1 MPKARMRQA
10 VRQALHDEMQRDP
23 TVVLIGEDI
32 AVAGG
37 AFKATEGL
45 LEAFGSNR
53 VRDTPISETAIL
65 GAGLGA
71 AATGL
76 RPVVEM
82 MFIEFIGVALD
93 QLVTE
98 AAKFRYL
105 SRGRITVPLTVRA
118 SAGAGQGFGCQHSQ
132 MLDHWFRATPGLK
145 LVVPSSPQTAYG
157 LLRSAIQ
164 DPDPVVFLEPRALYG
179 ERAEVEYGDQA
190 LIPLGLG
197 ATVQHGDD
205 LTVVSAGQLVARA
218 LAAAD
223 GAPWSADVIDL
234 QTLVPWDR
242 TLVLESVT
250 RTGRLVVVE
259 EAPYSGG
266 WGKRGDGLRQRRAV
280 RPAAGAPAPDH
291 DTRHPRP
298 VRRGP
303 RGGLAP
309 FGLLHPYP
317 DRRAARERPPTLALV
332 AARAGDLHVTL
343 STQRER
349 RQRLDQ
355 PLGLYER
362 MLEVRRAE
370 EVIQQ
375 MYADGTVR
383 GSTHLSNGQE
393 AVAVGIAAASRPED
407 TVTCTYRGH
416 GVALALGM
424 TPTALF
430 AELAGRRAGC
440 TGGLGGSMHLS
451 DADIGLLPT
460 VRHRGRR
467 SPGRGGRRADR
478 PGARDRQ
485 RGDRGLRRRGDE
497 HRSVPRGAQP
507 RRDLAAARGVR
518 LREQPLR
525 RVQPHRAHDTCQRPR
540 IARLVLRHARRDRRR
555 AGRPRC
561 EGRDGRGAGP
571 RARRGRSEPAGD
583 EDVPVQR
590 PLPSDPAGYRLPGE
604 LDQWLARDPVMLYR
618 QALLARS
625 DATEAEL
632 ATVDA
637 QVDAALRDALAEALD
652 SPVPAVRE
660 LLDDVLSGGGR

>member
-1 MPKARMRQA
+1 
-10 VRQALHDEMQRDP
+10 MQRDP

-218 LAAAD
+218 LAAAY

-266 WGKRGDGLRQRRAV
+266 WGSEVTDFVNGELFGRLQ
-280 RPAAGAPAPDH
+280 APPHRITTPD
-291 DTRHPRP
+291 TP
-298 VRRGP
+298 V
-303 RGGLAP
+303 
-309 FGLLHPYP
+309 PY
-317 DRRAARERPPTLALV
+317 
-332 AARAGDLHVTL
+332 
-343 STQRER
+343 
-349 RQRLDQ
+349 
-355 PLGLYER
+355 
-362 MLEVRRAE
+362 
-370 EVIQQ
+370 
-375 MYADGTVR
+375 
-383 GSTHLSNGQE
+383 
-393 AVAVGIAAASRPED
+393 AAALEQAWLPSASYIRTQID
-407 TVTCTYRGH
+407 
-416 GVALALGM
+416 
-424 TPTALF
+424 
-430 AELAGRRAGC
+430 ELLVSGRR
-440 TGGLGGSMHLS
+440 
-451 DADIGLLPT
+451 P
-460 VRHRGRR
+460 
-467 SPGRGGRRADR
+467 SPWW
-478 PGARDRQ
+478 Q
-485 RGDRGLRRRGDE
+485 
-497 HRSVPRGAQP
+497 Q
-507 RRDLAAARGVR
+507 
-518 LREQPLR
+518 EQE
-525 RVQPHRAHDTCQRPR
+525 T
-540 IARLVLRHARRDRRR
+540 
-555 AGRPRC
+555 
-561 EGRDGRGAGP
+561 
-571 RARRGRSEPAGD
+571 S
-583 EDVPVQR
+583 
-590 PLPSDPAGYRLPGE
+590 
-604 LDQWLARDPVMLYR
+604 
-618 QALLARS
+618 
-625 DATEAEL
+625 T
-632 ATVDA
+632 
-637 QVDAALRDALAEALD
+637 
-652 SPVPAVRE
+652 
-660 LLDDVLSGGGR
+660 